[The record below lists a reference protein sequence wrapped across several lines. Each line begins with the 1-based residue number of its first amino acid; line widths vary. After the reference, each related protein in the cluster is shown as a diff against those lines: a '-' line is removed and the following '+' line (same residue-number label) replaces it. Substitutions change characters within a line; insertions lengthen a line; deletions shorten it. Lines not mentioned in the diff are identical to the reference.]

1 MEDGACVKRL
11 TALKVSRT
19 RKPGLYVDGGGL
31 YLQISGGGARSWI
44 FRYRMGGRK
53 TPRDTGLGSLETV
66 SLSDAREKVVEQR
79 KFIDQGIDPIEARKA
94 ARSARALDDA
104 KAMTFKA
111 CATAYIDAHKAGW
124 RNAKHAEQWTATLE
138 TYAYPKFGKL
148 PVAAIDV
155 GLVLKVL
162 EPIWKSKTE
171 TASRVRGRIENIL
184 DWAKT
189 RGFRAGDNPARWRGN
204 LQNLLP
210 KRSKVHKVQ
219 HHPALP
225 YPKVGAFMQQ
235 LRAREGVAA
244 QALGFLILTTARTSE
259 VTRATWDEIDIK
271 GKVWTVPPDKIK
283 GEKEHRVPLSAPV
296 IAVLKGVKKEYGEDG
311 YVFPGGK
318 HGKPLSSGGMMSVLQ
333 RMGLNDLTVHGFRST
348 FRDWVAEQTGYPNEV
363 CEMALAHVVGDKT
376 EAAYRRGDLLK
387 KREKL
392 MADWA
397 AFCGKVLK
405 GAQIIPIN
413 RKRSLRLS

>member
-1 MEDGACVKRL
+1 MAHALKRL
-11 TALKVSRT
+11 TALKVPRLK
-19 RKPGLYVDGGGL
+19 KPGLYADGGGL
-31 YLQISGGGARSWI
+31 YLQISGTGARSWI

-53 TPRDTGLGSLETV
+53 TPRDMGLGSLDTV
-66 SLSDAREKVVEQR
+66 SLSEAREKAVEQR
-79 KFIDQGIDPIEARKA
+79 RFIDQGIDPIGARKV

-124 RNAKHAEQWTATLE
+124 RNAKHADQWTATLK
-138 TYAYPKFGKL
+138 TYAYPKFAKL

-171 TASRVRGRIENIL
+171 TASRVRGRIEQIL

-210 KRSKVHKVQ
+210 KRTKVQ
-219 HHPALP
+219 KVKHHAALP
-225 YPKVGAFMQQ
+225 YPEIGAFMQK
-235 LRAREGVAA
+235 LREREGVAA
-244 QALGFLILTTARTSE
+244 RALEFLILTTARTSE
-259 VTRATWDEIDIK
+259 VTRADWSEIDLK

-283 GEKEHRVPLSAPV
+283 GEKEHRVPLSAPT
-296 IAVLKGVKKEYGEDG
+296 IALLKRIKKEYEADDF
-311 YVFPGGK
+311 VFPGGK
-318 HGKPLSSGGMMSVLQ
+318 VGKPLSSGGMMSVLK
-333 RMGLNDLTVHGFRST
+333 RMGRDDLTVHGFRST
-348 FRDWVAEQTGYPNEV
+348 FRDWAAEQTSYPNEV

-387 KREKL
+387 KRERL
-392 MADWA
+392 MVDWA
-397 AFCGKVLK
+397 AYCGKVLH
-405 GAQIIPIN
+405 GAKVIPIN
-413 RKRSLRLS
+413 RRRAKH

>member
-1 MEDGACVKRL
+1 MARSLKRL
-11 TALKVSRT
+11 TALRVSRT
-19 RKPGLYVDGGGL
+19 VRPGLYADGGGL
-31 YLQISGGGARSWI
+31 YLQISGSGPRSWI

-53 TPRDTGLGSLETV
+53 TPRDMGLGSLDTV
-66 SLSDAREKVVEQR
+66 SLSEARDKAVEQR
-79 KFIDQGIDPIEARKA
+79 KFIDQGIDPIEARKY
-94 ARSARALDDA
+94 ARSTRALADA

-124 RNAKHAEQWTATLE
+124 RNAKHAGQWTATLE

-162 EPIWKSKTE
+162 EPVWKDKTE
-171 TASRVRGRIENIL
+171 TASRLRGRIENIL

-210 KRSKVHKVQ
+210 KRTKVQKVQ

-225 YPKVGAFMQQ
+225 YPQIGAFMQQ

-244 QALGFLILTTARTSE
+244 LALEYLVRTTARTSE
-259 VTRATWDEIDIK
+259 VTRATWDEIDLK

-283 GEKEHRVPLSAPV
+283 GEKEHRVPLSAPAV
-296 IAVLKGVKKEYGEDG
+296 AVLKRMKKDYGEDG
-311 YVFPGGK
+311 FVFPGGK
-318 HGKPLSSGGMMSVLQ
+318 EGKSLSSGGMMSVLK
-333 RMGLNDLTVHGFRST
+333 RMGRNDLTVHGFRST
-348 FRDWVAEQTGYPNEV
+348 FRDWAAEQTSYPNEV

-387 KREKL
+387 KRERL

-397 AFCGKVLK
+397 TYCSTVRGPGKVI
-405 GAQIIPIN
+405 QIG
-413 RKRSLRLS
+413 RRRG

>member
-1 MEDGACVKRL
+1 MAHRLKRL

-19 RKPGLYVDGGGL
+19 GKPGLYADGGGL
-31 YLQISGGGARSWI
+31 YFQISSSGGRSWI

-53 TPRDTGLGSLETV
+53 TPRDMGLGSLNTV
-66 SLSDAREKVVEQR
+66 SLSEAREKATEAR

-94 ARSARALDDA
+94 ARSAQALDDA

-162 EPIWKSKTE
+162 EPIWKTKTE
-171 TASRVRGRIENIL
+171 TASRVRGRIEQIL

-210 KRSKVHKVQ
+210 KRTKVQ
-219 HHPALP
+219 KVKHHPALP
-225 YPKVGAFMQQ
+225 YPEIGAFMKQ
-235 LRAREGVAA
+235 LRTREGVAA
-244 QALGFLILTTARTSE
+244 LALEFLILTTARTSE
-259 VTRATWDEIDIK
+259 VTRATWDEIDLK
-271 GKVWTVPPDKIK
+271 GKVWRVPPDKIK
-283 GEKEHRVPLSAPV
+283 GEKEHRVPLSAPA
-296 IAVLKGVKKEYGEDG
+296 IAVLKRIKKEYEADDF
-311 YVFPGGK
+311 VFPGGMV
-318 HGKPLSSGGMMSVLQ
+318 GKPLSSGGMMSVLK
-333 RMGLNDLTVHGFRST
+333 RMGLHDLTVHGFRST
-348 FRDWVAEQTGYPNEV
+348 FRDWAAEQTSYPNEV

-387 KREKL
+387 KRERL

-397 AFCGKVLK
+397 AYCGKVRGSAK
-405 GAQIIPIN
+405 VIPIN
-413 RKRSLRLS
+413 HRKYLG